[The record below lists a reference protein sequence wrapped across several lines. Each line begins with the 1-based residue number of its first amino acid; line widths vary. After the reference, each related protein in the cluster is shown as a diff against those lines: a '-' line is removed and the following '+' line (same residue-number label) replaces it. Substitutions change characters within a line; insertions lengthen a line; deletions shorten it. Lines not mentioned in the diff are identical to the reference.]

1 VEARS
6 PKYRI
11 YNGLQEM
18 CRNNYEAMLGMAAA
32 LHLGR
37 ASGKATK
44 NDCRF
49 FGGKE
54 SHAQQTKRFLAD

>member
-1 VEARS
+1 
-6 PKYRI
+6 
-11 YNGLQEM
+11 M

-44 NDCRF
+44 NDCRL